1 MPQMP
6 LTIDSAGVALD
17 GVLQLP
23 DGEGPF
29 GAVVVCHPHPLYG
42 GSMDNNVVAAVSA
55 GLRARGMAALLFN
68 FRGVGASAGEAGDR
82 DEALADA
89 RAVVAHAAT
98 LDELGGG
105 RLGLAGYSFGSAVAA
120 AAAAPSLPAL
130 ALIALPLSMAGESAE
145 VLAAYPG
152 PLLLLSGS
160 EDGGSDA
167 EGLRALA
174 ATTAGSA
181 RVEIEAGADHFW
193 QGHERAIADV
203 AGDFFLEALSPRN

>member
-1 MPQMP
+1 MPQVP
-6 LTIDSAGVALD
+6 LTIDSAGVALE

-42 GSMDNNVVAAVSA
+42 GAMDNNVVAAASA
-55 GLRARGMAALLFN
+55 GLRARRLAALLFN
-68 FRGVGASAGEAGDR
+68 FRGVGASEGDAGDR

-89 RAVVAHAAT
+89 RAVLARAAT
-98 LDELGGG
+98 LDEIDGE

-120 AAAAPSLPAL
+120 AAAAPSIAAL
-130 ALIALPLSMAGESAE
+130 ALIALPLSMAGESADA
-145 VLAAYPG
+145 LAAYAG

-181 RVEIEAGADHFW
+181 QVEIEAGADHFW

-203 AGDFFLEALSPRN
+203 AGEFFLEALSPGD